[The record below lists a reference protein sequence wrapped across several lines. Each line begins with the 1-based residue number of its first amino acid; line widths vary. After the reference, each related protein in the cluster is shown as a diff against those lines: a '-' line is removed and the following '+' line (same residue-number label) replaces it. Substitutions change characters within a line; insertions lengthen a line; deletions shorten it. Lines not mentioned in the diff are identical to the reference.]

1 MDKAKKKQTKK
12 IVTWVLL
19 AALVAGLAA
28 MPLLAKNEAESDGP
42 VASILSGTVEQ
53 GSISTA
59 IRGGGTLSVEDTEEI
74 RIPTGV
80 KITEF
85 LVKNGDRVTENTPL
99 ASVDKVSVM
108 TAITSV
114 KETMNYLQVEMRDAK
129 NEKVDS
135 TISATAGG
143 RIKKVYAQK
152 GDSVQRIMLE
162 HGALALLSL
171 DGLMAVKIERK
182 MDLPTG
188 QSVEVMLS
196 NKTIVTGRVESN

>member
-196 NKTIVTGRVESN
+196 DKTIVTGRVESN